1 MSGKFISPRFLFA
14 SVLCLGVLQISAS
27 HLLAGE
33 KQLSSKAINY
43 KLVSNLQEMKDK
55 SPAPDFT
62 LPDLERGKVSL
73 KDFHGK
79 LLMLNFWA
87 SWCVP
92 CREEMPAMERLY
104 QRYKD
109 RGFVIL
115 GVNIKD
121 DKKSAVSFVR
131 ELKIT
136 FPIGFDPNGDVG
148 LLYGAWGLPATYLI
162 DARGIALARAWGPA
176 DWFSP
181 RARELIE
188 ALLDAKSY
196 PSNH

>member
-73 KDFHGK
+73 KDFRGK

-162 DARGIALARAWGPA
+162 EARGIALARAWGPA